1 MNLQSQVTMDLTVK
15 KEHKVTLDPQVPK
28 DRLVTLVDPVL
39 PAPKDQKEI
48 KGKLVTLLDQVV
60 LG

>member
-1 MNLQSQVTMDLTVK
+1 MGLTVK

-60 LG
+60 LD